1 MITSRKLAHIVLA
14 MFALILMSAPALAAD
29 PGQQY
34 PVRSEASDQKAGS
47 LLVYNFYTSTPG
59 VNNRNTRVSMTNTNP
74 YKPAWVHLFFISE
87 TCAVADYKTDLTPN
101 QTFSFLVSDYD
112 PGFSG
117 YIIALTENPIN
128 GLPARF
134 NHLIGDE
141 YFKSAIGDANLGAV
155 AFTANWGDNDYDLFT
170 GGYNEGPTITVQF
183 DGING
188 YSRAPATV
196 AADNIPS
203 AQDLNS
209 TTIILNSLRG
219 DLTSSMST
227 VGTMFGLLY
236 DDVEV
241 SYSFSIS
248 VGCHTRVTL
257 SDTTPR
263 TTPRF
268 TTIVPAGRTGWMK
281 LYSNAANAVVG
292 AMVNRNPNTESRPD
306 VFNGGHNL
314 HHLTLSTN
322 GSLTIPVF
330 PQ

>member
-1 MITSRKLAHIVLA
+1 MFTSRKLAHVVLA
-14 MFALILMSAPALAAD
+14 MFALILMSVSALAAD
-29 PGQQY
+29 PGQPY
-34 PVRSEASDQKAGS
+34 PAESEASDQKAGS
-47 LLVYNFYTSTPG
+47 LLVYNYYTSTPG
-59 VNNRNTRVSMTNTNP
+59 VNNRNTRVNITNTNAQRFA
-74 YKPAWVHLFFISE
+74 YVHLFFISE

-117 YIIALTENPIN
+117 YIIALAENPRT
-128 GLPARF
+128 GLPVR
-134 NHLIGDE
+134 NNWLIGDE
-141 YFKSAIGDANLGAV
+141 YFKAAIGSANLGAI
-155 AFTANWGDNDYDLFT
+155 AFSALWQDEQDYPD
-170 GGYNEGPTITVQF
+170 YNGGPTITVQL
-183 DGING
+183 NG
-188 YSRAPATV
+188 VQYNRAAATV

-203 AQDLNS
+203 KQDLND

-219 DLTSSMST
+219 DLTSVMGS

-241 SYSFSIS
+241 SYSFSIN

-263 TTPRF
+263 TAPRF
-268 TTIVPAGRTGWMK
+268 TTVIPAGRTGWMK
-281 LYSNAANAVVG
+281 LYTNGANALVG
-292 AMVNRNPNTESRPD
+292 AMVNSNPNTESRPD

-322 GSLTIPVF
+322 GFLTIPVF

>member
-1 MITSRKLAHIVLA
+1 MFTSRKLAHVVLA
-14 MFALILMSAPALAAD
+14 MFALVLMSASALAAD
-29 PGQQY
+29 PGQPY
-34 PVRSEASDQKAGS
+34 PAESEASDQKAGS
-47 LLVYNFYTSTPG
+47 LLVYNYYTSTPG
-59 VNNRNTRVSMTNTNP
+59 VNNRNTRINITNTNAQRFA
-74 YKPAWVHLFFISE
+74 YVHMFFISE
-87 TCAVADYKTDLTPN
+87 TCAVADYKTDLSPN

-117 YIIALTENPIN
+117 YIIALTENPN
-128 GLPARF
+128 TGLPRRF
-134 NHLIGDE
+134 NWLIGDE
-141 YFKSAIGDANLGAV
+141 YFKAAIGSANLGAI
-155 AFTANWGDNDYDLFT
+155 AFSALWTREDEDAPN
-170 GGYNEGPTITVQF
+170 YNGGPTITLNL
-183 DGING
+183 DGNQ
-188 YSRAPATV
+188 YNRAAATV

-203 AQDLNS
+203 KQDLND

-219 DLTSSMST
+219 DLTSAMGN

-241 SYSFSIS
+241 SYSFSIN

-263 TTPRF
+263 TAPRF
-268 TTIVPAGRTGWMK
+268 TTVIPAGRTGWMK

-292 AMVNRNPNTESRPD
+292 AMVNSNPNTESRPD

-322 GSLTIPVF
+322 GFLTIPVF

>member
-1 MITSRKLAHIVLA
+1 MFTSRKLAHVVLA
-14 MFALILMSAPALAAD
+14 MFALVLMSASALAAD
-29 PGQQY
+29 PGAVY
-34 PVRSEASDQKAGS
+34 PIQSEASDQKAGS

-59 VNNRNTRVSMTNTNP
+59 VNNRNTRINMTNTNSQV
-74 YKPAWVHLFFISE
+74 PAWVHLFFISE

-117 YIIALTENPIN
+117 YIIALTEDPRT
-128 GLPARF
+128 GLPRRH
-134 NHLIGDE
+134 NWLIGDE
-141 YFKSAIGDANLGAV
+141 YFKSSFGDANLGAI
-155 AFTANWGDNDYDLFT
+155 AFTALWGEGDGDEFNAN
-170 GGYNEGPTITVQF
+170 YNGGPTITVPF
-183 DGING
+183 DGAIG
-188 YSRAPATV
+188 YNRAAATI
-196 AADNIPS
+196 AADNVPS

-209 TTIILNSLRG
+209 TTLLLNSLRG
-219 DLTSSMST
+219 DLTSAMGS

-241 SYSFSIS
+241 SYSFSVNI
-248 VGCHTRVTL
+248 GCMTKITL

-263 TTPRF
+263 TAPRF
-268 TTIVPAGRTGWMK
+268 TTVIPAGRTGWIK
-281 LYSNAANAVVG
+281 LYSNTANAVVG

-322 GSLTIPVF
+322 GFLTIPVF

>member
-1 MITSRKLAHIVLA
+1 MFTSRKLAHVVLA
-14 MFALILMSAPALAAD
+14 LFALVIMSSAALAAD
-29 PGQQY
+29 PGQPY
-34 PVRSEASDQKAGS
+34 PWASEASDQKAGS

-59 VNNRNTRVSMTNTNP
+59 VNNRNTRLNITNTSSTF
-74 YKPAWVHLFFISE
+74 PAFVHMFFISE

-117 YIIALTENPIN
+117 YLIALAENPIT
-128 GLPARF
+128 GLPYSHNF
-134 NHLIGDE
+134 LIGDE
-141 YFKSAIGDANLGAV
+141 YFKSAIGEANLGAI
-155 AFTANWGDNDYDLFT
+155 AFAALWNGNYPGAYDGGPLVTVPFNGT
-170 GGYNEGPTITVQF
+170 TGYN
-183 DGING
+183 
-188 YSRAPATV
+188 RAAATV

-203 AQDLNS
+203 RQDLNE
-209 TTIILNSLRG
+209 TTVILNSLTG
-219 DLTSSMST
+219 NLSSAMGS

-263 TTPRF
+263 TAPRF
-268 TTIVPAGRTGWMK
+268 TTVIPAGRTGWMK
-281 LYSNAANAVVG
+281 LYTNSAAALVG
-292 AMVNRNPNTESRPD
+292 AMVNKNPNVDSRPD

-314 HHLTLSTN
+314 HHLTLSTT
-322 GSLTIPVF
+322 GAIAIPVF